1 MSRGQAKAGIVDA
14 FAGAE
19 QTSPS
24 MILVSGAGRATEPGY
39 FGPMSEA
46 TSDPARRSSS
56 ELLRDR
62 AEELG
67 IRAVDLRKK
76 DATLD
81 PVGLILDGSD
91 PEARGVLEQI
101 EGVSPQAIAEGRIVE
116 AVVRRATAL
125 AILRDISPEAALAL
139 ETPRMRYAIPM
150 IAIGH
155 DGVAIGRCEWGEVPD
170 APNLN

>member
-1 MSRGQAKAGIVDA
+1 
-14 FAGAE
+14 
-19 QTSPS
+19 
-24 MILVSGAGRATEPGY
+24 
-39 FGPMSEA
+39 MSEA
-46 TSDPARRSSS
+46 PGNPSHSSSS
-56 ELLRDR
+56 ELLRER

-76 DATLD
+76 DPTLD

-91 PEARGVLEQI
+91 PGARGVLELV

-139 ETPRMRYAIPM
+139 ETPRMRHAIPM

-155 DGVAIGRCEWGEVPD
+155 DGVAVGRCEWGEVPD
-170 APNLN
+170 AESSC